1 MSPNRNFGD
10 WHRSRYI
17 CTLLPGT
24 AAGVAQVFLPAG
36 ARDFP
41 VPCSDPPRHR
51 AHAIPDHPPSSCA
64 NPTPHGKARNTGLES
79 PVHPP
84 TRMSA
89 LRLPLSKASGAATM
103 LGGCCGR
110 GRSRSRIAP
119 VLGRRNVISPEA
131 PHNQTYMI
139 ERPPQHGFGSKRH
152 GRYVYSLLRPRTAA
166 LPDRARPRAQKR
178 DFPRSSAQPNVYDRK
193 ATSARLRQQA
203 TRPLRLFVAAAG
215 DGRAPNPAQ
224 SSLIVLN
231 PG

>member
-51 AHAIPDHPPSSCA
+51 AHASPDHPPSYARTRRLRGSEE
-64 NPTPHGKARNTGLES
+64 HGTRKSRAPADKNVGATTFAFEGKRRGHYAR
-79 PVHPP
+79 
-84 TRMSA
+84 R
-89 LRLPLSKASGAATM
+89 
-103 LGGCCGR
+103 
-110 GRSRSRIAP
+110 
-119 VLGRRNVISPEA
+119 
-131 PHNQTYMI
+131 
-139 ERPPQHGFGSKRH
+139 
-152 GRYVYSLLRPRTAA
+152 LLRPGTVA

-203 TRPLRLFVAAAG
+203 TRPLRLFVAAAA
-215 DGRAPNPAQ
+215 DGRAPGSRP
-224 SSLIVLN
+224 SS
-231 PG
+231 GAET